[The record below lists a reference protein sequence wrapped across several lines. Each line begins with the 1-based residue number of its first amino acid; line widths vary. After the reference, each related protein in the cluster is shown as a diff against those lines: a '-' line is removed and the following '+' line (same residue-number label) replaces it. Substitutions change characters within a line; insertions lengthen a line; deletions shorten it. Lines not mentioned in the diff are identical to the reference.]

1 MVKLNCINQQACII
15 NYNHETN
22 TIKHEFKSRLGPY

>member
-22 TIKHEFKSRLGPY
+22 TIKHEFIKV